1 MTVTVC
7 EVLSHG
13 LSQLRHCNQSNGRK
27 TVTNLYFSLFIRL
40 WNHSTAEQP
49 DIVVL
54 SLLHALHKTV
64 KLVRC
69 LSDKHLMSQICVIVR
84 DFMNELVKYQKT
96 MIWQL
101 YFKVVRSILKYTHV
115 KLDDMASA
123 DEVLLSSEFFSNWAL
138 QFMRSDHNHKVS
150 VFSFSQELSSLS
162 GKSPFTY

>member
-1 MTVTVC
+1 
-7 EVLSHG
+7 
-13 LSQLRHCNQSNGRK
+13 
-27 TVTNLYFSLFIRL
+27 
-40 WNHSTAEQP
+40 
-49 DIVVL
+49 
-54 SLLHALHKTV
+54 
-64 KLVRC
+64 
-69 LSDKHLMSQICVIVR
+69 MSQICVIVR